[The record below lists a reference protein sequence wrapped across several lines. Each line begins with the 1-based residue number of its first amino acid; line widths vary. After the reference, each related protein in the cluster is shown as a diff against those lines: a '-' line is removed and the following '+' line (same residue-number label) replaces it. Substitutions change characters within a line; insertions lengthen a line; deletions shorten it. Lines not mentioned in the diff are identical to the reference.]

1 MCVLREAVHD
11 VGQTLQYH
19 GEFHQSVFLD
29 DRATVVHTPEMA
41 MRFINLW
48 EAWSARLG
56 FEENLTKLQV
66 VCKHD
71 PHADALRAQG
81 LPETALTHTVR
92 VLGADFG
99 SMTNLATILESKRRM
114 TCLTGST
121 PCRCRPRIRLLL
133 FRTRIIPKLSWG
145 FWWQPVP
152 DCLQRKWT
160 SRLRFVLRVQKKCQ
174 QRFMATPLWSLD

>member
-1 MCVLREAVHD
+1 MGPIFLPEAQLVHSSVPQGCPLAPLALVCVLREAVHD

-66 VCKHD
+66 V
-71 PHADALRAQG
+71 
-81 LPETALTHTVR
+81 
-92 VLGADFG
+92 
-99 SMTNLATILESKRRM
+99 
-114 TCLTGST
+114 
-121 PCRCRPRIRLLL
+121 
-133 FRTRIIPKLSWG
+133 
-145 FWWQPVP
+145 
-152 DCLQRKWT
+152 
-160 SRLRFVLRVQKKCQ
+160 
-174 QRFMATPLWSLD
+174 